1 MLRFLLATCAV
12 VGVANAIYCNSCDD
26 FVSCGSPITQHC
38 PRHSG
43 CYTMTTNFGQTVI
56 SKGCA
61 HDCQNLPPR
70 EGAHCLLCKGLDF
83 CNSPQTEIGQGT
95 IMRQQP
101 PPPQIGGGA
110 VPDNGYHIGHGV
122 RPRSATQASV
132 GLLMALPVIRG
143 FVF

>member
-1 MLRFLLATCAV
+1 MLFHFFKNFPHV
-12 VGVANAIYCNSCDD
+12 VS
-26 FVSCGSPITQHC
+26 
-38 PRHSG
+38 
-43 CYTMTTNFGQTVI
+43 VI

-110 VPDNGYHIGHGV
+110 VPDNGEC
-122 RPRSATQASV
+122 
-132 GLLMALPVIRG
+132 
-143 FVF
+143 VFLD